1 MDDAMGLIDGLRKT
15 GLDKDLLNMNSLID
29 TVHLQIVLIYF
40 KKILD
45 IHNDQVSVQPRSE
58 ARLRKLEVHFHDAEA
73 NRTALRRKWELLDSH
88 S

>member
-45 IHNDQVSVQPRSE
+45 IHNDQVSV
-58 ARLRKLEVHFHDAEA
+58 
-73 NRTALRRKWELLDSH
+73 
-88 S
+88 